1 VTTLPLVHAV
11 TTDEIITRD
20 DFLARASGVMRVL
33 GPRGAI
39 HLRAA
44 AVASRQLHQIAA
56 ALAALQATT
65 GAWLVVN
72 DRVDVALAAGAR
84 GIQLTSRSM
93 DAADAIRAVR
103 ATAAGTPQPAL
114 GLSVHGPEQAREA
127 SDSGGI
133 SWLVVGH
140 VFETPSH
147 AGEAARGAHILRD
160 VSTAATVPVIAI
172 GGVRPTHF
180 GELREHGAY
189 GVAVIRGIWRADD
202 AESAA
207 AEYLSAYDAVQ
218 NTGPN
223 GGP

>member
-1 VTTLPLVHAV
+1 VTVLPVVHAV

-20 DFLARASGVMRVL
+20 DFLSRASGAMRVL

-39 HLRAA
+39 HLRAS
-44 AVASRQLHQIAA
+44 AVTSRRLHQLAA
-56 ALAALQATT
+56 ALAALQETT

-72 DRVDVALAAGAR
+72 DRVDIALASGAR

-93 DAADAIRAVR
+93 DLADAVRAIRA
-103 ATAAGTPQPAL
+103 TGAGTREPAL
-114 GLSVHGPEQAREA
+114 GLSVHGPEAAREA
-127 SDSGGI
+127 GDASGI

-140 VFETPSH
+140 VFDTPSH
-147 AGEAARGAHILRD
+147 ATETARGAHMLRD
-160 VSTAATVPVIAI
+160 VAAATTLPVIAI
-172 GGVRPTHF
+172 GGVRPAHI

-189 GVAVIRGIWRADD
+189 GVAAIRGIWRADD

-218 NTGPN
+218 NTGPT
-223 GGP
+223 GGA

>member
-1 VTTLPLVHAV
+1 MTTLPVVHAV

-20 DFLARASGVMRVL
+20 DFLDRASGVMRVL

-39 HLRAA
+39 HLRAS
-44 AVASRQLHQIAA
+44 AVTSRQLHRLATS
-56 ALAALQATT
+56 LAALQEST

-72 DRVDVALAAGAR
+72 DRVDIALASGAR

-93 DAADAIRAVR
+93 DAADAVRAVR
-103 ATAAGTPQPAL
+103 AAAPGTPQPAL
-114 GLSVHGPEQAREA
+114 GLSLHGPDGVREA
-127 SDSGGI
+127 GDGSGI

-140 VFETPSH
+140 VFDTPSH
-147 AGEAARGAHILRD
+147 AGEAARGAGMLRD
-160 VSTAATVPVIAI
+160 VSAATTLPVIAI
-172 GGVRPTHF
+172 GGVRPAHI
-180 GELREHGAY
+180 GELRQQGAY

-207 AEYLSAYDAVQ
+207 AEYLSAHDAVQ

-223 GGP
+223 GGA

>member
-1 VTTLPLVHAV
+1 MTTLPVVHAV

-20 DFLARASGVMRVL
+20 DFLTRASGVMRVL
-33 GPRGAI
+33 GARGAI
-39 HLRAA
+39 HLRAS
-44 AVASRQLHQIAA
+44 AVTSRHLHH
-56 ALAALQATT
+56 LAATLAELQDTT
-65 GAWLVVN
+65 GAWLIVN
-72 DRVDVALAAGAR
+72 DRVDIALASGAR

-93 DAADAIRAVR
+93 DAADAIRAAR
-103 ATAAGTPQPAL
+103 ATAPGTPQPAF
-114 GLSVHGPEQAREA
+114 GLSVHGPDQAREA
-127 SDSGGI
+127 GDGSGI

-147 AGEAARGAHILRD
+147 AGEPARGAHMLRD
-160 VSTAATVPVIAI
+160 VSAATAVPVIAI
-172 GGVRPTHF
+172 GGVRPTHV
-180 GELREHGAY
+180 GELRDHGAY

-207 AEYLSAYDAVQ
+207 AEYLSAYDAVP

>member
-1 VTTLPLVHAV
+1 VTTLPVVHAV

-20 DFLARASGVMRVL
+20 DFLSRASGVMRAL

-39 HLRAA
+39 HLRAS
-44 AVASRQLHQIAA
+44 AVTSRVLHQ
-56 ALAALQATT
+56 LAVSLAVLQEAT

-72 DRVDVALAAGAR
+72 DRVDVALASGAR

-93 DAADAIRAVR
+93 AAADAIRAVL
-103 ATAAGTPQPAL
+103 ATAPGTPHPAF
-114 GLSVHGPEQAREA
+114 GLSVHGPEEAREA
-127 SDSGGI
+127 VDGSGI

-140 VFETPSH
+140 VFDTPSH
-147 AGEAARGAHILRD
+147 AGEAARGAHMLRD
-160 VSTAATVPVIAI
+160 VSAATTLPVIAI
-172 GGVRPTHF
+172 GGVRPTHV
-180 GELREHGAY
+180 GELRAHGAH

-218 NTGPN
+218 NTGRN
-223 GGP
+223 GGT